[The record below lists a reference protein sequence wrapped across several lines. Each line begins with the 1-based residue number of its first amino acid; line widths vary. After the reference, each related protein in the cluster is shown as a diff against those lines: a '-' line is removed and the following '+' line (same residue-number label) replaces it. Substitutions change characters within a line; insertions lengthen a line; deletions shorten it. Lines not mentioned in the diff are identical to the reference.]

1 MANCRK
7 ETKAYENKL
16 KYIRKYT
23 KENYKYKNFSFNT
36 KNSVDV
42 KIMEYLETKESQSSF
57 VKELIYQYMI
67 NNGILEI
74 SQSL

>member
-16 KYIRKYT
+16 KYIKKYT

-36 KNSVDV
+36 KNPLDV
-42 KIMEYLETKESQSSF
+42 KIMEYLNTKESQSTF
-57 VKELIYQYMI
+57 VKELIIDHMI
-67 NNGILEI
+67 NAGIL
-74 SQSL
+74 QV